1 MAGSAQLTLEQ
12 AHEKLEK
19 LHIRLSPQRSA
30 VLELLYQQGGSRP
43 SVETLVQLLS
53 PRFPRL
59 NATSVRN
66 TVLVFEKMGLLPNS
80 NPDRGNGN
88 SSINAG

>member
-1 MAGSAQLTLEQ
+1 MAGSEKLTLEQ

-30 VLELLYQQGGSRP
+30 VLELLYRQGGSRP
-43 SVETLVQLLS
+43 SVETLTQLLS

-66 TVLVFEKMGLLPNS
+66 TVLVFEKMGLV
-80 NPDRGNGN
+80 PDPHPDEGERN
-88 SSINAG
+88 SSIHAG